1 MNTQAPLDLIVL
13 VADADAEAGIGALLK
28 RHEALQIRPIQFKI
42 LRHPGHDAGAYR
54 EAPEVLRPYLNQA
67 DYALVIFDREGCG
80 KETFAATAIENDVEK
95 RLAANGWQ
103 KHNQLCAGVIV
114 LDPELEAWV
123 WTKSP
128 HVAGVI
134 GLDQSRLNALLGS
147 VPCNAAGKPERPKE
161 ALQKALRLAKK
172 PVSPALYQKLAEN
185 VSLTGHTERAFHK
198 LVSLLRTWFP

>member
-42 LRHPGHDAGAYR
+42 LRHPGHDAGVYR

-67 DYALVIFDREGCG
+67 SYALVIFDREGCG
-80 KETFAATAIENDVEK
+80 KETLSAVAIENELEK
-95 RLAANGWQ
+95 RLFANGWTRHDQ
-103 KHNQLCAGVIV
+103 PCAGVIV
-114 LDPELEAWV
+114 LDPELEVWV
-123 WTKSP
+123 WTKST
-128 HVAGVI
+128 HVGRLI
-134 GLDQSRLNALLGS
+134 GLSQNLDDFLSS

-161 ALQKALRLAKK
+161 ALQKALRQAKK
-172 PVSPALYQKLAEN
+172 PASPALYKELAKN